1 MDTYRCW
8 NHAIKDVKRKIID
21 LKIKPEDRKRYKKVV
36 QYLISRHSK
45 LKYLTSLNKLQLTW
59 TSQFANYFQKNI
71 DVDIE
76 KLGWWSCQRFKM
88 AKITTNQSESLNA
101 VMKRLNDWT
110 EVPIDAM
117 ATSLFQLTQSY
128 VREIMRGRY
137 LRGVDG
143 YTLLPHLIP
152 LYNLEKDKP
161 ILPPSD
167 FHADVEAIVPKIM
180 NAVKRSNDYIHTRSE
195 NEQRTN
201 DNRRRRYVELR
212 RIPPYHLCASNGGYR
227 KSVAIFSRGKRKIH
241 YQKQLTTFHSAAF
254 SDNPMFLCRC
264 KNWSLPSCV
273 SMRN

>member
-1 MDTYRCW
+1 M
-8 NHAIKDVKRKIID
+8 V
-21 LKIKPEDRKRYKKVV
+21 
-36 QYLISRHSK
+36 
-45 LKYLTSLNKLQLTW
+45 
-59 TSQFANYFQKNI
+59 
-71 DVDIE
+71 
-76 KLGWWSCQRFKM
+76 SCQRFKM

-128 VREIMRGRY
+128 VREIMRWRY
-137 LRGVDG
+137 LPGVDG

-201 DNRRRRYVELR
+201 DDIKKTLR
-212 RIPPYHLCASNGGYR
+212 RTPENTALPP
-227 KSVAIFSRGKRKIH
+227 
-241 YQKQLTTFHSAAF
+241 
-254 SDNPMFLCRC
+254 
-264 KNWSLPSCV
+264 
-273 SMRN
+273 MREQWRL